1 MHKFI
6 LMKGLITL
14 LLLPILAY
22 SQIQYNS
29 SLISGGAQDDVAKKI
44 EMDGEGNFFV
54 LGNFTGPA
62 TFGTDNFQG
71 GGFSDCYLQKID
83 ANNEIIWTI
92 AIGGPNTDLALTLAI
107 DANNNVWIT
116 GKYSGSIDLDPSNN
130 TVNLASDPTSGVDC
144 FLACYSGQTGA
155 YITHKDISSG
165 GILEIRAIKFTENQQ
180 VIIGGTFQFTVDF
193 DFSAGTLSKTSF
205 VNSYDGFIANY
216 NADFTS
222 NNWLN
227 ILSSGNPALDCVN
240 DFEILNNKIYLT
252 GLVAGTMDIDPGNN
266 TVQLIGATDAFLI
279 SYNVNNGN
287 LNWGFKI
294 GGNSLEIGNFVSI
307 INNKVYL
314 NGTINSNNVD
324 FNPGNASNLLSP
336 NGLASPPF
344 VAKYDTL
351 GNYISAYLFDISP
364 SGTYTISEITAAE
377 NNEILISGYFKGD
390 IDIDPSIDS
399 VNLSSI
405 GVNNSFFMWVNQS
418 DSLLNYKF
426 IESANENTIN
436 DIIFSQSEVFAIGA
450 FENSC
455 IPDQTLTISLDALF
469 DTNKDAFVFNYS
481 PNVTVLNG
489 LFSKDL
495 NLFPNPINEQTIIAS
510 SEQLEFDVI
519 DITGKMHGTVST
531 NSQNEVFNNLPKG
544 AYFAVNIKNN
554 LYIKFVKAD

>member
-1 MHKFI
+1 
-6 LMKGLITL
+6 MKGLFTL
-14 LLLPILAY
+14 LFLPIIAF

-29 SLISGGAQDDVAKKI
+29 SEIAGGSQDDVARKI
-44 EMDGEGNFFV
+44 EIDADGNFFV

-62 TFGTDNFQG
+62 TFGADNFQG
-71 GGFSDCYLQKID
+71 AGFSDCYLQKID

-92 AIGGPNTDLALTLAI
+92 AIGGPNTDAVLTLAI
-107 DANNNVWIT
+107 DVNNNVWIT

-130 TVNLASDPTSGVDC
+130 VVNLASDPSSGIDC
-144 FLACYSGQTGA
+144 FLACYNGETGA

-165 GILEIRAIKFTENQQ
+165 GNLEIRAIKFTENQQ
-180 VIIGGTFQFTVDF
+180 VIIAGTFQFTVDF

-216 NADFTS
+216 SADFTT
-222 NNWLN
+222 NNWVN
-227 ILSSGNPALDCVN
+227 ILNSGNPALDYVN

-252 GLVAGTMDIDPGNN
+252 GLIAGTMDIDPGNN

-287 LNWGFKI
+287 LNWGFKL

-324 FNPGNASNLLSP
+324 FNPGNGTNLLSP
-336 NGLASPPF
+336 NGLSSPPYI
-344 VAKYDTL
+344 AKYDTL
-351 GNYISAYLFDISP
+351 GNYISAYILDIAA

-377 NNEILISGYFKGD
+377 NNEILVSGYFKGN

-399 VNLSSI
+399 VNLSST
-405 GVNNSFFMWVNQS
+405 GVNNSFFMWLNQA

-426 IESANENTIN
+426 IESTSENTLN
-436 DIIFSQSEVFAIGA
+436 DIIFSQGEVFAVGG

-455 IPDQTLTISLDALF
+455 NPDQTLTISLDALF
-469 DTNKDAFVFNYS
+469 ETNNDAFVFNYS
-481 PNVTVLNG
+481 PNVTAVNG

-495 NLFPNPINEQTIIAS
+495 NLFPNPINEQTIIAYS
-510 SEQLEFDVI
+510 QQLAFDVF
-519 DITGKMHGTVST
+519 DITGKSYGIVNT
-531 NSQNEVFNNLPKG
+531 NAQNKLFSDLSAG
-544 AYFAVNIKNN
+544 IYFAVNIKNN
-554 LYIKFVKAD
+554 LYIKFIKAEND